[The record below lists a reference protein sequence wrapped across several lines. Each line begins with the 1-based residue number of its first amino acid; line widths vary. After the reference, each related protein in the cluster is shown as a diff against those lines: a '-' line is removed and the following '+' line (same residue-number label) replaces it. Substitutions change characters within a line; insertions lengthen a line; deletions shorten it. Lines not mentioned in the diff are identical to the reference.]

1 MSKIAPLRDK
11 SELEQLAKLGA
22 TTLYPAQVKIIVGT
36 ATCGQAAGASEVL
49 DAIRDEVRRRKLPYR
64 VSETGCIGW
73 CSQEPLVDVWIPG
86 QPRVTY
92 GRMTSDKARKLVRSI
107 EGGPS
112 LEGALT
118 FMTGDQNPLDGTL
131 NQYCAPDRTLDNIT
145 PTNKLP
151 LFRHQLRIVLRNC
164 GYINPQSIEEYIARG
179 GYRALWHALRQL
191 KPEQIISEVVTSG
204 LRGRGGAG
212 FPTGQKWKTMRA
224 QVADL
229 KYVICN
235 ADEGDPG
242 AYMDR
247 AVLEGDPHT
256 VLEGMIIG
264 GYAMGATEGIIYV
277 REEYPL
283 AITRLAQ
290 ALEEAGHLG
299 LLGDDIFGSGFSF
312 RISIAKGAG
321 AFVCGEETALIHAIE
336 GKVGE
341 PRQRPPFPAQQ
352 GLWQKPTCINNVETW
367 ANIPVIVER
376 GGEWFA
382 SIGTVGSKGTKV
394 FSLVGNINN
403 TALIEV
409 PMGTTLRQI
418 VYDIG
423 GGIPSGVP
431 CKAVQTGGP
440 SGGCIPAHLLDA
452 RVAFESLILPELP
465 AAMQL
470 LTNML
475 DLPVDYETLKQAGS
489 IMGSGGMIVMDDN
502 TCMVDIAKYFLGFL
516 QDESCGKCF
525 TCREGTQRLKSIV
538 DKISAG
544 KGEPG
549 DLELLEDLGWL
560 VKEASMCGLGQTA
573 ANPVLS
579 TLRYFKD
586 EYRAHIGEKRCPAKV
601 CRELITFAIDPV
613 KCNGCGACVQVCT
626 GHAILGEKKQ
636 HHRIEQA
643 LCTKCGACMET
654 CKFEAVSVN

>member
-1 MSKIAPLRDK
+1 MTECIPLRHI
-11 SELEQLAKLGA
+11 SELEQVAKIGM

-36 ATCGQAAGASEVL
+36 ATCGQSAGATEVF
-49 DAIRDEVRRRKLPYR
+49 DAIKDEVRKHKLPYR

-73 CSQEPLVDVWIPG
+73 CSQEPLVDVWTPG
-86 QPRVTY
+86 GPRVTY
-92 GRMTSDKARKLVRSI
+92 GRMTPDKARKIVCSI
-107 EGGPS
+107 SSGLTS
-112 LEGALT
+112 EGALT
-118 FMTGDQNPLDGTL
+118 NMTGDLNLLDGSA
-131 NQYCAPDRTLDNIT
+131 NGYCSAELKFDGLASFD
-145 PTNKLP
+145 KLP
-151 LFRHQLRIVLRNC
+151 LFKNQLRIVLRNC
-164 GYINPQSIEEYIARG
+164 GIINPQSIEEYFARG
-179 GYRALWHALRQL
+179 GYRALWHALRK
-191 KPEQIISEVVTSG
+191 KPDEIISQVITSG

-212 FPTGQKWKTMRA
+212 FPTGQKWQTLRQ
-224 QVADL
+224 QVADQ

-256 VLEGMIIG
+256 VLEGMLIG
-264 GYAMGATEGIIYV
+264 GYAVGASEGIIYV

-283 AITRLAQ
+283 AITRLVQ
-290 ALEEAGHLG
+290 AIEEAEHFG
-299 LLGDDIFGSGFSF
+299 LLGDDIAGSGFSF
-312 RISIAKGAG
+312 RISISKGAG

-352 GLWQKPTCINNVETW
+352 GLWNKPTCINNVETW
-367 ANIPVIVER
+367 ANIPVIIER
-376 GGEWFA
+376 GGDWFA
-382 SIGTVGSKGTKV
+382 SIGTAGSKGTKV

-423 GGIPSGVP
+423 GGIPKGSA

-440 SGGCIPAHLLDA
+440 SGGCIPAHMLDA

-465 AAMQL
+465 AAMKL

-489 IMGSGGMIVMDDN
+489 IMGSGGMIVMDEHV
-502 TCMVDIAKYFLGFL
+502 CMVDIAKYFLGFL

-525 TCREGTQRLKSIV
+525 SCREGTQRLKDIV
-538 DKISAG
+538 DRIAAG
-544 KGEPG
+544 KGKQEDIP
-549 DLELLEDLGWL
+549 LLEDLGWL

-586 EYRAHIGEKRCPAKV
+586 EYRVHIEEKRCPAKV

-613 KCNGCGACVQVCT
+613 KCNGCGACVQVCS
-626 GHAILGEKKQ
+626 GSAILGEKKKL
-636 HHRIEQA
+636 HKIESAQ
-643 LCTKCGACMET
+643 CTKCGACMDA
-654 CKFEAVSVN
+654 CKFEAVLVS